1 MLLGI
6 QIIPRINRPLQS
18 QPHAIIIWQ
27 HLLVALHRSNCHLLH
42 YQHNSEESGHH
53 KTDSKLEPAID
64 SAVDSVVD
72 SAVDGGRLSPQTH
85 TQHIMDSN
93 LQWRHLFIRVEVRN
107 TVNGIP

>member
-6 QIIPRINRPLQS
+6 QIIPRINRRS
-18 QPHAIIIWQ
+18 QNHPHAIIIWQ

-42 YQHNSEESGHH
+42 YQHNSEEFGHH

-72 SAVDGGRLSPQTH
+72 SAVDGGHLESTDSH
-85 TQHIMDSN
+85 TAYNGFQPA
-93 LQWRHLFIRVEVRN
+93 VE
-107 TVNGIP
+107 TLIHKGGGKEYS